1 MSVGIAT
8 RETLVRGPPSTDI
21 TYAMPEAKAAIC
33 FAVPLDRDKI
43 RAFLRKDLPNS
54 RIDHEKDNVA
64 AYLKA
69 IKIAKRSAD
78 FLKNKGFDS
87 IEIIPNFEYRTK
99 DKGWRLTLPPNI
111 SLRYIAVR
119 SGVGSIGWSGNIGL
133 KEYGA
138 TILLGGLVT
147 SANLEPTDPIPPEES
162 HCNECKL
169 CTKVCAFRM
178 FSDNEKQSILLGDH
192 TFEVSKRLN
201 VLRCYIVCGGR
212 SGLDKTANWSTWS
225 PHRHPYPETD
235 TEVFQ
240 AFAKAFDPYTAF
252 YHKLDNKEYV
262 KSQIKHD
269 KDLNEALAG
278 KRYAAEAFEDLYLTC
293 GNCQLICFGDPKQ
306 TKENYNLLINSG
318 CSILNKDGT
327 LEIVSPEL
335 AKKRSPLETL
345 QDLNERHKNF
355 AKIVE
360 NYIKK

>member
-1 MSVGIAT
+1 VSVGIAT
-8 RETLVRGPPSTDI
+8 RETLVSGPPSTDI
-21 TYAMPEAKAAIC
+21 TYVMPEAKAAIC

-43 RAFLRKDLPNS
+43 RAFLGKDLPNS
-54 RIDHEKDNVA
+54 RIDHEKDNVS

-78 FLKNKGFDS
+78 FLKNKGFNS

-99 DKGWRLTLPPNI
+99 VKGWRLTLPPNI
-111 SLRYIAVR
+111 SLRYIAAR

-133 KEYGA
+133 KGYGA

-178 FSDNEKQSILLGDH
+178 FSENEKQAVKLGDL
-192 TFEVSKRLN
+192 TFEFSKRLN
-201 VLRCYIVCGGR
+201 IVRCYIVCGGR

-235 TEVFQ
+235 REVYQ
-240 AFAKAFDPYTAF
+240 TFAKAFDPYTAF
-252 YHKLDNKEYV
+252 YHKLDNREYV

-269 KDLNEALAG
+269 KDLIEALAG

-335 AKKRSPLETL
+335 AKKRSPLESL
-345 QDLNERHKNF
+345 QDLNDRHKNF

>member
-1 MSVGIAT
+1 VSVGIAT
-8 RETLVRGPPSTDI
+8 SETLAGGPHSTDI
-21 TYAMPEAKAAIC
+21 TYLMPEAKSVIS

-43 RAFLRKDLPNS
+43 RAFLRKDLPNG
-54 RIDHEKDNVA
+54 RIEHEKDNIA
-64 AYLKA
+64 TYLKA
-69 IKIAKRSAD
+69 IEIAKMSAD
-78 FLKNKGFDS
+78 FLKNKGFNS
-87 IEIIPNFEYRTK
+87 IEIIPNFEYRTEV
-99 DKGWRLTLPPNI
+99 KGWRLTLPPNI
-111 SLRYIAVR
+111 SLRYIAAR

-133 KEYGA
+133 KGYGS

-147 SANLEPTDPIPPEES
+147 SADLEPTDPIPPEES
-162 HCNECKL
+162 NCNECKL
-169 CTKVCAFRM
+169 CTKICAFRM

-192 TFEVSKRLN
+192 TFEFSKRLN

-212 SGLDKTANWSTWS
+212 YGLDKTGNWSTWS

-235 TEVFQ
+235 REVYQ
-240 AFAKAFDPYTAF
+240 TFAKTFDPKTAF
-252 YHKLDNKEYV
+252 YYKLENREYV
-262 KSQIKHD
+262 KSQIKRE

-306 TKENYNLLINSG
+306 TKENYTLLINSG

-327 LEIVSPEL
+327 LDIVSPEV

-345 QDLNERHKNF
+345 QDLNDRRKNY

-360 NYIKK
+360 NYMKK